1 MALRDLRNN
10 RNTDGLGTGSHDLWA
25 LSKLHGAKDCKQGL
39 RKKQQ
44 PFQQRNGC
52 ESLSASLHHLGNS
65 KQALFTHSNSF
76 TCNKKREEEY
86 MTSEIDLKGSFF
98 LFFFSFELSQPI
110 SVLLQFSLS
119 SNRNTRVP
127 FNF

>member
-1 MALRDLRNN
+1 
-10 RNTDGLGTGSHDLWA
+10 
-25 LSKLHGAKDCKQGL
+25 
-39 RKKQQ
+39 
-44 PFQQRNGC
+44 
-52 ESLSASLHHLGNS
+52 
-65 KQALFTHSNSF
+65 
-76 TCNKKREEEY
+76 

-119 SNRNTRVP
+119 SNRNTKVP

>member
-25 LSKLHGAKDCKQGL
+25 LSKLHGAKDCKRGL

-110 SVLLQFSLS
+110 SV
-119 SNRNTRVP
+119 
-127 FNF
+127 